1 MGGTTAKASIVERGQ
16 FSRAAEYEVGGGIN
30 RVSRLLK
37 GAGYVVRVASIDVAE
52 IGAGGGSLLSIDA
65 GGGLRIGPHSA
76 GAHPGP
82 ACYGQGGVLPTITDA
97 DLVLGYI
104 NPSHLCGG
112 EYPLNPALAHHAIE
126 ELVATPLGLGVLEAA
141 YGAYRV
147 ANAQMMRAIRAVSS
161 ERGRD
166 PRTFAV
172 YAFGGAGPVHATGV
186 AAGLGMRTVI
196 IPPVP
201 GVFSAFGLLAGD
213 VERHSTRSFSRL
225 WNETALAEL
234 VAVVADT
241 EREAIATQRVW
252 AGLESAPA
260 QPALELRR
268 YLDLQ
273 YVGQGSSLSIPLPS
287 GVLDASAVAVLA
299 GAFEAEHERT
309 NGHRL
314 TGQPI
319 RATAFRLSDAVPASV
334 DVATISFAASTEPSR
349 LPSSGPSASRMAYW
363 GPTYGAMD
371 TPVYGLE
378 ALGSARDGPALV
390 ECYDTTVV
398 VPPNSTIRR
407 GETNSAVIELSEE
420 RKDETE

>member
-1 MGGTTAKASIVERGQ
+1 MRSEEELTGSAACSRGLVTWYAWPPLTWQRLAPVGVACSASMRAEGCVLVLTVPARIQGQHVMVKVAYCRPSRTLTWCSVILIRAIFAVEN
-16 FSRAAEYEVGGGIN
+16 I
-30 RVSRLLK
+30 RLI
-37 GAGYVVRVASIDVAE
+37 R
-52 IGAGGGSLLSIDA
+52 
-65 GGGLRIGPHSA
+65 P
-76 GAHPGP
+76 
-82 ACYGQGGVLPTITDA
+82 LPTTQSKN
-97 DLVLGYI
+97 LLR
-104 NPSHLCGG
+104 
-112 EYPLNPALAHHAIE
+112 
-126 ELVATPLGLGVLEAA
+126 TPLGLGVLEAA

-334 DVATISFAASTEPSR
+334 DVATISFAASTESSR